1 MKPIELEKVAFQRD
15 DRVPRRKLSVARVA
29 VPQCRS
35 AAVPLSCRHASPRC
49 SGQVLMMTF
58 RRATLDRSWV

>member
-15 DRVPRRKLSVARVA
+15 DRVPRRKLSVAHVA

-35 AAVPLSCRHASPRC
+35 AAVLQCRCRVAMRRPGAVDRC
-49 SGQVLMMTF
+49 
-58 RRATLDRSWV
+58 